1 MHKIILLN
9 SNYYFIL
16 INLVLSYFTKC
27 FLGDVNMNFY
37 QLLQLGPQQLKQ
49 QVLEEKDLR
58 RQNYLK
64 FILFLEAF

>member
-1 MHKIILLN
+1 M
-9 SNYYFIL
+9 
-16 INLVLSYFTKC
+16 LSYFTKY

-49 QVLEEKDLR
+49 QILEEKDLHR
-58 RQNYLK
+58 RNYLR